1 MKLDVQ
7 SLSIARNGREIL
19 SNVSFSVNAGECV
32 VVRGKNGAGK
42 SSLFAA
48 MMGLDGVEV
57 VGGDILVDGAS
68 ILEKKTFERARS
80 GIFLA
85 HQEPPAIDGVSL
97 SFMARAAMEAMC
109 GIADVPE
116 AQARIRAAS
125 EQLALPEGFVHKTLN
140 ADMSGG
146 EKKRAEMF
154 QLLVTQPKLAL
165 LDEIDSGVDAATQE
179 ILLKAI
185 ESLRSSGTAFVVVT
199 HSDAFADML
208 KTTRIIEMEKTVSI

>member
-1 MKLDVQ
+1 MKLEVKN
-7 SLSIARNGREIL
+7 LSIARNGREIL
-19 SNVSFSVNAGECV
+19 SDISFGVDSGECV
-32 VVRGKNGAGK
+32 VIRGKNGAGK

-48 MMGLDGVEV
+48 MMGLDGVEITN
-57 VGGDILVDGAS
+57 GDTLVDGAS
-68 ILEKKTFERARS
+68 ILAKKTFERARL

-109 GIADVPE
+109 GIVDVPE

-165 LDEIDSGVDAATQE
+165 LDEIDSGVDTATQE

-185 ESLRSSGTAFVVVT
+185 ESLRSAGTAFVVVT
-199 HSDAFADML
+199 HSDPFGEML
-208 KTTRIIEMEKTVSI
+208 QPTKTIQIP

>member
-1 MKLDVQ
+1 MKLEVKN
-7 SLSIARNGREIL
+7 LSIARNGREIL
-19 SNVSFSVNAGECV
+19 SNVSFSVDAGECV
-32 VVRGKNGAGK
+32 VIRGKNGAGK

-48 MMGLDGVEV
+48 LMGLDGVEIIS
-57 VGGDILVDGAS
+57 GELLIDDAS
-68 ILEKKTFERARS
+68 YRSYKTYELARL

-109 GIADVPE
+109 GITDVPE
-116 AQARIRAAS
+116 AQSRIRAAA
-125 EQLALPEGFVHKTLN
+125 EQLALPEGFVHKALN

-165 LDEIDSGVDAATQE
+165 LDEIDSGVDAATQD
-179 ILLKAI
+179 ILLKEI
-185 ESLRSSGTAFVVVT
+185 QSLRSTGTAFVVVT
-199 HSDAFADML
+199 HSDAFADAI
-208 KTTRIIEMEKTVSI
+208 KPTRIIELS

>member
-1 MKLDVQ
+1 MKLEVQ
-7 SLSIARNGREIL
+7 NISIARNGREIL
-19 SNVSFSVNAGECV
+19 SNVSFSVDSGKCV
-32 VVRGKNGAGK
+32 VLRGKNGAGK

-48 MMGLDGVEV
+48 MMGLEGVEV
-57 VGGDILVDGAS
+57 TNGDILVDGAS

-109 GIADVPE
+109 GIVDVPE
-116 AQARIRAAS
+116 AQARIRAAA
-125 EQLALPEGFVHKTLN
+125 EQLALPEGFVHKMLN
-140 ADMSGG
+140 SDMSGG

-165 LDEIDSGVDAATQE
+165 LDEIDSGVDAATQA

-185 ESLRSSGTAFVVVT
+185 ASLRSSGTAFVVVT
-199 HSDAFADML
+199 HSDVFGNALVAS
-208 KTTRIIEMEKTVSI
+208 KIIEL

>member
-1 MKLDVQ
+1 MKLEVKNV
-7 SLSIARNGREIL
+7 SIARNGREIL
-19 SNVSFSVNAGECV
+19 SNVSFSVDSGECV
-32 VVRGKNGAGK
+32 VIRGKNGAGK

-48 MMGLDGVEV
+48 MMGLEGVEV
-57 VGGDILVDGAS
+57 TSGDILVDGVS

-80 GIFLA
+80 SIFLA

-109 GIADVPE
+109 GIVDVPE

-125 EQLALPEGFVHKTLN
+125 EALELPEGFVHKMLN

-165 LDEIDSGVDAATQE
+165 LDEIDSGVDVVTQA

-185 ESLRSSGTAFVVVT
+185 ASLRSSGTGFVVVT
-199 HSDAFADML
+199 HSDVFESALSPSRCIDL
-208 KTTRIIEMEKTVSI
+208 S

>member
-1 MKLDVQ
+1 MKLEVKNV
-7 SLSIARNGREIL
+7 SIARGGREIL
-19 SNVSFSVNAGECV
+19 SDISFSVDSGECV
-32 VVRGKNGAGK
+32 MIRGKNGAGK

-57 VGGDILVDGAS
+57 TKGDILVDGAS
-68 ILEKKTFERARS
+68 ILEKKTFERARQ

-109 GIADVPE
+109 GIVDVPE
-116 AQARIRAAS
+116 AQARIRAVS
-125 EQLALPEGFVHKTLN
+125 EQLSLPEGFVHKTLN

-165 LDEIDSGVDAATQE
+165 LDEIDSGVDSATQE

-185 ESLRSSGTAFVVVT
+185 ESLRSTGTAFVVVT
-199 HSDAFADML
+199 HSDAFGAAL
-208 KTTRIIEMEKTVSI
+208 KSTKVIDLP

>member
-1 MKLDVQ
+1 MKLEVNNV
-7 SLSIARNGREIL
+7 SITRGGREIL
-19 SNVSFSVNAGECV
+19 SNVSFSVDSGECV
-32 VVRGKNGAGK
+32 VLRGKNGAGK

-57 VGGDILVDGAS
+57 TSGEILIDNTSHAS
-68 ILEKKTFERARS
+68 HKTDELARM

-109 GIADVPE
+109 GIVDVPE
-116 AQARIRAAS
+116 AQARIRAAA
-125 EQLALPEGFVHKTLN
+125 EQLELPEGFVHKMLN

-154 QLLVTQPKLAL
+154 QLLVTRPKLAL

-185 ESLRSSGTAFVVVT
+185 ASLRLSGTSFVVVT
-199 HSDAFADML
+199 HSDAFSQSL
-208 KTTRIIEMEKTVSI
+208 QTTKVIEIG

>member
-1 MKLDVQ
+1 MKLEVKN
-7 SLSIARNGREIL
+7 LSIARNGREIL
-19 SNVSFSVNAGECV
+19 SDVSFSVDSGECV
-32 VVRGKNGAGK
+32 VLRGKNGAGK

-57 VGGDILVDGAS
+57 TGGDIFVDGAS
-68 ILEKKTFERARS
+68 ILKKKTFERARL

-109 GIADVPE
+109 GIVDAPE

-125 EQLALPEGFVHKTLN
+125 EQLSLPEGFVHKTLN

-154 QLLVTQPKLAL
+154 QLLVTQPKLVL

-185 ESLRSSGTAFVVVT
+185 ESLRSTGTAFVVVT
-199 HSDAFADML
+199 HSDAFSKKMN
-208 KTTRIIEMEKTVSI
+208 VSRQYILG

>member
-1 MKLDVQ
+1 MRPMKLEMKNV
-7 SLSIARNGREIL
+7 SIARGGREIL
-19 SNVSFSVNAGECV
+19 LNVSFSADSGDCV
-32 VVRGKNGAGK
+32 VIRGKNGVGK

-48 MMGLDGVEV
+48 MMGLDGVDVIHGEV
-57 VGGDILVDGAS
+57 LVDGVS

-97 SFMARAAMEAMC
+97 SYMARAAMEAMC
-109 GIADVPE
+109 GIVDVPE

-125 EQLALPEGFVHKTLN
+125 EALELPEGFVHKMLN

-165 LDEIDSGVDAATQE
+165 LDEIDSGVDATTQV
-179 ILLKAI
+179 ILLRAI
-185 ESLRSSGTAFVVVT
+185 ESLRLSGTAFIVVT
-199 HSDAFADML
+199 HSDAFGKAL
-208 KTTRIIEMEKTVSI
+208 NASRIVEL

>member
-1 MKLDVQ
+1 MKLEVQ
-7 SLSIARNGREIL
+7 NLSIARNSREIL
-19 SNVSFSVNAGECV
+19 SDISFSVDSGECV
-32 VVRGKNGAGK
+32 VLRGKNGAGK

-57 VGGDILVDGAS
+57 TNGDILADGTS
-68 ILEKKTFERARS
+68 ILEKKTFERARL

-109 GIADVPE
+109 GVVDVPE

-125 EQLALPEGFVHKTLN
+125 EALQLPEGFVHKALN

-165 LDEIDSGVDAATQE
+165 LDEIDSGVDAATQA

-185 ESLRSSGTAFVVVT
+185 ETLRSNGTGFVVVT
-199 HSDAFADML
+199 HSDAFSEL
-208 KTTRIIEMEKTVSI
+208 LRSTRVINL

>member
-1 MKLDVQ
+1 MKPMKLEMKNV
-7 SLSIARNGREIL
+7 SIARGGREIL
-19 SNVSFSVNAGECV
+19 SNVSFSADSGDCV
-32 VVRGKNGAGK
+32 VIRGKNGAGK

-57 VGGDILVDGAS
+57 INGEVLVDGVS
-68 ILEKKTFERARS
+68 ILGKKTFERARS

-97 SFMARAAMEAMC
+97 SYMARAAMEAMC
-109 GIADVPE
+109 GIVDVPE

-125 EQLALPEGFVHKTLN
+125 EALELPEGFVHKMLN

-165 LDEIDSGVDAATQE
+165 LDEIDSGVDAATQM
-179 ILLKAI
+179 ILLNVT
-185 ESLRSSGTAFVVVT
+185 ETLRSTGTAFVVVT
-199 HSDAFADML
+199 HSDAFGEML
-208 KTTRIIEMEKTVSI
+208 RPTKTIKIP

>member
-1 MKLDVQ
+1 MKLEMKNV
-7 SLSIARNGREIL
+7 SIARGGREIL
-19 SNVSFSVNAGECV
+19 SNVSFSADSGDCV
-32 VVRGKNGAGK
+32 VIRGKNGAGK

-48 MMGLDGVEV
+48 IMGLDGIEV
-57 VGGDILVDGAS
+57 ASGDIRVDGVS
-68 ILEKKTFERARS
+68 ILEQRTFERARM
-80 GIFLA
+80 GVFLA

-109 GIADVPE
+109 GIVDVPE

-125 EQLALPEGFVHKTLN
+125 ETLELPEGFVHKMLN

-165 LDEIDSGVDAATQE
+165 LDEIDSGVDAATQV
-179 ILLKAI
+179 ILLRAI
-185 ESLRSSGTAFVVVT
+185 ESLRASGTVFVVVT
-199 HSDAFADML
+199 HSDAFGEML
-208 KTTRIIEMEKTVSI
+208 RPTKMIKIP